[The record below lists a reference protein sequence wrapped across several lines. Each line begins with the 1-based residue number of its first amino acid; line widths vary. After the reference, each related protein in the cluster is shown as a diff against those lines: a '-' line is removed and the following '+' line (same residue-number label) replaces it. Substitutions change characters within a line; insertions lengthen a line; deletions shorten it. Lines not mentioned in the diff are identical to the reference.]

1 MKSLRSP
8 KEIKETTEWL
18 KFLKEINP
26 AQLVDNFPM
35 FIRRQE
41 LIRYL
46 TRYKLFEMILDVKGS
61 IMECGVFQGAAL
73 MFFAQLSAM
82 YEPYAFNREII
93 GFDTFEGF
101 VDVEDKDNPASQVGD
116 FSDTNIKILEKC
128 IAFYDSNRPIGHIP
142 KVKLVKGDVV
152 DTLPQY
158 FKDNPHTLVA
168 MLYLDLDL
176 YKPTKAAIEAV
187 LPRMPRGAV
196 IAFDELNHRS
206 WEGETLAVLE
216 TLDINKLE
224 IKKFPEE
231 PLISYAVI

>member
-1 MKSLRSP
+1 MKSLRSQ
-8 KEIKETTEWL
+8 KEIKQTEEWL
-18 KFLKEINP
+18 KFLKEIKP
-26 AQLVDNFPM
+26 DQLVDNFPM

-61 IMECGVFQGAAL
+61 IMECGVFQGASL

-176 YKPTKAAIEAV
+176 YKPTKAAIENV
-187 LPRMPRGAV
+187 LPRMPKGAV
-196 IAFDELNHRS
+196 IAFDELNHRA

-216 TLDINKLE
+216 TLDINNLE